1 MQNKIVVGIDV
12 AKDFS
17 YFALIGP
24 DNKQIG
30 KQFRVNHTLEEL
42 EDVVKRM
49 KEVETRLKSQCVLIM
64 ESTGHYSSILFNFFH
79 RSNFEVYLINPLQ
92 TNSIKNL
99 QVRKVKNDKIDAYRI
114 AMLFKLGELRPYLP
128 PREDLAKI
136 KVLCRHY
143 YKLVDDSVMYKN
155 DLIALVNQIFPGYQ
169 KIFSDITSLS
179 SLYVLENY
187 SSPKKLLNADRDEL
201 ISNLNAISKRGLDW
215 ANKKADALI
224 SMAKSAIKLKSAPI
238 TAGIA
243 LKSCIAMLKAFHEQ
257 IKHIENEIIAL
268 SNDVEEIKLVDSIT
282 GIGPISAATIVSEI
296 RDFENFS
303 SPKKLVAFCGIDPA
317 VMESGNFKGSKV
329 KISKRGSRYLRRVL
343 YIAALANIKQYNGK
357 YINSVLAEYYQAK
370 IQSKPKKVALVAV
383 MHKLVN
389 YIFAVLRD
397 KKPFKVITPEE
408 QMEIYAQ
415 KTASAKQVA

>member
-17 YFALIGP
+17 YFAMIGP
-24 DNKQIG
+24 DNKLIG

-79 RSNFEVYLINPLQ
+79 RSNFEVYMVNPLQ

-155 DLIALVNQIFPGYQ
+155 DLIALVDQIFPGYE

-187 SSPKKLLNADRDEL
+187 SSPKKLLNADKDEL
-201 ISNLNAISKRGLDW
+201 IANLTSRGKRGLDW
-215 ANKKADALI
+215 ASKKTDALI
-224 SMAKSAIKLKSAPI
+224 SMAKSALELKSVPI
-238 TAGIA
+238 TAEIA
-243 LKSCIAMLKAFHEQ
+243 LKSCIAMLKAFYEQ

-296 RDFENFS
+296 RDFQNFPS
-303 SPKKLVAFCGIDPA
+303 AKKLVAFCGIDPA
-317 VMESGNFKGSKV
+317 VMESGKFKGSKV
-329 KISKRGSRYLRRVL
+329 KISKRGSRFLRRVL

-357 YINSVLAEYYQAK
+357 YINPVLAEYYQAK
-370 IQSKPKKVALVAV
+370 IQSKPKKVALMSV

-397 KKPFKVITPEE
+397 KKPFRVITPEE
-408 QMEIYAQ
+408 HMEIYAQ
-415 KTASAKQVA
+415 KTSSAKQVA

>member
-179 SLYVLENY
+179 SLYVL
-187 SSPKKLLNADRDEL
+187 KCV
-201 ISNLNAISKRGLDW
+201 
-215 ANKKADALI
+215 
-224 SMAKSAIKLKSAPI
+224 SA
-238 TAGIA
+238 
-243 LKSCIAMLKAFHEQ
+243 
-257 IKHIENEIIAL
+257 
-268 SNDVEEIKLVDSIT
+268 
-282 GIGPISAATIVSEI
+282 
-296 RDFENFS
+296 
-303 SPKKLVAFCGIDPA
+303 
-317 VMESGNFKGSKV
+317 
-329 KISKRGSRYLRRVL
+329 
-343 YIAALANIKQYNGK
+343 
-357 YINSVLAEYYQAK
+357 
-370 IQSKPKKVALVAV
+370 
-383 MHKLVN
+383 
-389 YIFAVLRD
+389 
-397 KKPFKVITPEE
+397 
-408 QMEIYAQ
+408 
-415 KTASAKQVA
+415 